1 MKAIALDDEPL
12 ALNIIELYC
21 KQTEGIVLERT
32 FTKQSEAIKYLNKY
46 PVDVLFLDIQ
56 MPKQNGIDFFKQLK
70 NKPLVIFTTAYSE
83 FAVEGFNVNA
93 IDYLLKPFTLERFMQ
108 AVQKAKNESQ
118 WNKNLSERNYL
129 FVRANFKLHKID
141 LEDIVLV
148 EGFDD
153 YVQIH
158 LQNKSKIVSRQ
169 SMKSIHTKL
178 PEKEFIRVHRSYI
191 ISIKKVKAVVHK
203 NIQIEDFVIPIG
215 ETYKGAVAS
224 FLLDLPS

>member
-12 ALNIIELYC
+12 ALHIIELFC
-21 KQTEGIVLERT
+21 KDCEDITLEKT
-32 FTKQSEAIKYLNKY
+32 FTKQSDAIKYLNKY

-93 IDYLLKPFTLERFMQ
+93 VDYLLKPYTIERFVQ
-108 AVQKAKNESQ
+108 AIQKAKNEVYK
-118 WNKNLSERNYL
+118 NINLSDKNYL

-141 LEDIVLV
+141 LDSIVLI

-158 LQNKSKIVSRQ
+158 LQDKSKIVSRQ
-169 SMKSIHTKL
+169 SMKSILSKL
-178 PEKEFIRVHRSYI
+178 PEKDFLRVHRSYI
-191 ISIKKVKAVVHK
+191 IAIQKVKAIVHK
-203 NIQIEDFVIPIG
+203 SIQIEEFVIPIG
-215 ETYKGAVAS
+215 ETYKTVIAS
-224 FLLDLPS
+224 FWKDLPS